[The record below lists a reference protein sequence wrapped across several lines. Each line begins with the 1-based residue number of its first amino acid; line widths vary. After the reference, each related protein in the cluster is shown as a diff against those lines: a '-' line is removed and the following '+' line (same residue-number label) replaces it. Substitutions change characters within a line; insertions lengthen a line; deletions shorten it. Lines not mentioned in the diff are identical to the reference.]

1 MTDVTKLGRR
11 GFFRL
16 TAALGLGGAVAVG
29 LLRLRRG
36 DAVSFIDPVVFPDAP
51 VEIGLRFPDAP
62 LGARARLWLH
72 IETPRGLLTHDLGR
86 VALEGPSGTARVASR
101 LAYPFERRVPG
112 TYRYTLEAVLGGGRS
127 AVSEAAVTYG
137 VRDIRWFS

>member
-16 TAALGLGGAVAVG
+16 TAALGLGGAVAGG
-29 LLRLRRG
+29 LVRLSRG
-36 DAVSFIDPVVFPDAP
+36 DAVAFIDPVVFPDAP
-51 VEIGLRFPDAP
+51 VTVGLRFPNAP
-62 LGARARLWLH
+62 FGAKARLWLH
-72 IETPRGLLTHDLGR
+72 IETPRGVVTRDLGR
-86 VALEGPSGTARVASR
+86 VRLDGPSGTARVAAH
-101 LAYPFERRVPG
+101 LAYPFEGRVPG
-112 TYRYTLEAVLGGGRS
+112 TYRYTLEAVLGGRS